1 LWNNKITILRGGG
14 AKVLACLEFTST
26 HKKRQGDARR
36 FLCVENEKAA
46 WDSTPPDLKLL
57 GTDQPMAGL
66 GDLAGLRT
74 GFGDGISTPG
84 REPG

>member
-46 WDSTPPDLKLL
+46 
-57 GTDQPMAGL
+57 
-66 GDLAGLRT
+66 
-74 GFGDGISTPG
+74 
-84 REPG
+84 